1 LRPVLFLWQMVTDTR
16 DGEKW
21 PRGGQPPGPEVDE
34 GARAKDGPKPDG
46 TMWAKGAGDM
56 QDDRRS
62 VLFKAEVGGV
72 PCVLCK
78 CL

>member
-1 LRPVLFLWQMVTDTR
+1 M
-16 DGEKW
+16 
-21 PRGGQPPGPEVDE
+21 DE
-34 GARAKDGPKPDG
+34 GAWTTDGPGKPDG